1 MPKNVAFHQ
10 ELVSVGV
17 TAVELLPL
25 NSVRNYLLIQ
35 NSGTGKVY
43 LNFSG
48 TATVANGILLEPED
62 SYEPPVVP
70 TNAISIISDSSCDVV
85 YVEA

>member
-10 ELVSVGV
+10 ELQTITT

-35 NSGTGKVY
+35 NSGSGKVY

-48 TATVANGILLEPED
+48 TATATNGILLEPED
-62 SYEPPVVP
+62 SYEPFVVP
-70 TNAISIISDSSCDVV
+70 TNAVSIVSDGTSEVV
-85 YVEA
+85 FVEA